1 MIEARPATPPKKS
14 DTPRNAALAESV
26 ASDRPC
32 AAVVRPALEKGKP
45 AMNPELIQPTIGLAF
60 LAIWA
65 LVGQII
71 IRSRKQ

>member
-1 MIEARPATPPKKS
+1 
-14 DTPRNAALAESV
+14 
-26 ASDRPC
+26 
-32 AAVVRPALEKGKP
+32 
-45 AMNPELIQPTIGLAF
+45 MNPELIQPTIGLAF